1 MCDGE
6 TRRLV
11 CSFDDCTVSRRL
23 LGLAVKLF
31 GVGIRG
37 VQEQG
42 ERKWLWRAGLGFGV
56 AMADDEDNAS
66 SVLDADTF
74 IETESPEVIIA
85 RIEGKSRQ
93 VERLLRIPQYAEALE
108 TALMDAPTQ
117 TRDERCKSANW
128 LLVHRVLM
136 ATKDVDGLLLG
147 LNPELHDILMKYL
160 YRGLATGDRITCDLC
175 LRLHERLYEMAGIGC
190 IMRAISDTQNL
201 V

>member
-1 MCDGE
+1 
-6 TRRLV
+6 
-11 CSFDDCTVSRRL
+11 
-23 LGLAVKLF
+23 
-31 GVGIRG
+31 
-37 VQEQG
+37 
-42 ERKWLWRAGLGFGV
+42 
-56 AMADDEDNAS
+56 MADDEDNAS

-74 IETESPEVIIA
+74 IETESPEVITA
-85 RIEGKSRQ
+85 RVEGKSRQ

-147 LNPELHDILMKYL
+147 LNPELHNILMKYL

-175 LRLHERLYEMAGIGC
+175 LRLHERLFEMAGIGC

>member
-1 MCDGE
+1 
-6 TRRLV
+6 
-11 CSFDDCTVSRRL
+11 
-23 LGLAVKLF
+23 
-31 GVGIRG
+31 
-37 VQEQG
+37 
-42 ERKWLWRAGLGFGV
+42 V

-147 LNPELHDILMKYL
+147 LNPELHDILLKYL